1 MAHLSIPS
9 SQILQLI
16 HLHLLSNGLS
26 RTSQLLQEESSVGLP
41 GSTVNLSVLTNVGRW
56 GDVLTSLNR
65 LDAEVYDA
73 IPATLIAEI
82 KEMTIL
88 ELSEADPNL
97 SMQIYDRLID
107 DDLQPVDG
115 KDDKDFEKKSI
126 FTTKSINRMRDSF
139 TSSVKF
145 SDSGETRDQRRARI
159 GEELEI
165 YVKTAQDDKLL
176 MLLRQSLLW
185 QVHTN
190 TLPKALETK
199 VRRLLE
205 ETTSLTKE

>member
-1 MAHLSIPS
+1 M
-9 SQILQLI
+9 I

-73 IPATLIAEI
+73 IPATLIAEV

-107 DDLQPVDG
+107 DDLQPIDG
-115 KDDKDFEKKSI
+115 KDDKDSGKKSI

-199 VRRLLE
+199 VRRLLV
-205 ETTSLTKE
+205 